1 MAERDIAAEV
11 LEGLREVRDHRAG
24 KLTLRTTRVPR
35 PLPRLSPETIRG
47 IRDELNVSRGVFAG
61 LLRVPVRTLEGWE
74 QGRSSP
80 PHAAAALMLM
90 ARKYPD
96 TVDRLATL

>member
-1 MAERDIAAEV
+1 MAERNIATEV
-11 LEGLREVRDHRAG
+11 LESLREVREHRAG

-35 PLPRLSPETIRG
+35 PLPRLSPEAIRA
-47 IRDELNVSRGVFAG
+47 IRTELNVSRGVFAG

-80 PHAAAALMLM
+80 PHAAVALMLL
-90 ARKYPD
+90 ARRYPD
-96 TVDRLATL
+96 TVERLATL